1 MTPAEFIHA
10 LSVVNERMKTAR
22 TVATSLLAFAVLA
35 LAGSYLVR
43 AIQPGM
49 GKAMA
54 AIAVAGGLGAIGA
67 GRIINLRRT
76 DILDDILLS
85 GFRHV
90 GGPDVARRAT
100 ELVTLRR
107 RRQLAETLERFVEVA
122 ATNHP
127 CSVPLH
133 RPALRAMAPKVHE
146 LTARLREPETSV
158 QPGGMVLVRRLVT
171 DGSES
176 PIFAPVGPPRD
187 LERALDRI
195 HAELGYERIDQRRA
209 ADDDDT
215 GTGLRLAA

>member
-10 LSVVNERMKTAR
+10 LSVANERRKTAR
-22 TVATSLLAFAVLA
+22 TVAASLLFFAGLVLV
-35 LAGSYLVR
+35 GSYVVR

-49 GKAMA
+49 GQTMA
-54 AIAVAGGLGAIGA
+54 TIALVGGLGAILA
-67 GRIINLRRT
+67 VRVINMHRT
-76 DILDDILLS
+76 EILDDILLS

-90 GGPDVARRAT
+90 GGPDVARRAA
-100 ELVTLRR
+100 ELVTLHR
-107 RRQLAETLERFVEVA
+107 RRQLADTLERFVEVA

-133 RPALRAMAPKVHE
+133 RPALREMAPKVHE
-146 LTARLREPETSV
+146 LTARLREPETTV
-158 QPGGMVLVRRLVT
+158 QPSGMVLVRRLVT

-195 HAELGYERIDQRRA
+195 HAELGYERIVVRRV
-209 ADDDDT
+209 DDEDT